1 MINDYKTR
9 REWEIQLTMRI
20 SFISLKD
27 SKETRTMYTKSPNI
41 EIMMGNETDDIIE
54 ELRKSL
60 LQNYEKDLKEPM
72 RECKFFRDSIDL
84 LYYHL
89 QKIGLKRGRSYIDS
103 PKWLKN
109 KKATLNTENNG
120 DNCFQ
125 YGLTVAS
132 NHQKKPQG
140 ILKIKSF
147 IDQYNWNETDFP
159 SHSKDWK
166 KFEEN
171 NKTIALNILFVPYNT
186 KKIRLAYKSKHNFTL
201 ENQVILLMMVLTV
214 KKGIILL

>member
-1 MINDYKTR
+1 
-9 REWEIQLTMRI
+9 
-20 SFISLKD
+20 
-27 SKETRTMYTKSPNI
+27 
-41 EIMMGNETDDIIE
+41 MMGNETDDIIE

>member
-9 REWEIQLTMRI
+9 REWKILLTMRI
-20 SFISLKD
+20 NFIYFKD
-27 SKETRTMYTKSPNI
+27 SKETRTMYSKRRNI

-109 KKATLNTENNG
+109 KKATINPEND
-120 DNCFQ
+120 DNCIQ
-125 YGLTVAS
+125 YASTVAL
-132 NHQKKPQG
+132 NHQNIGKNPQRILRIKP
-140 ILKIKSF
+140 F
-147 IDQYNWNETDFP
+147 ID
-159 SHSKDWK
+159 
-166 KFEEN
+166 
-171 NKTIALNILFVPYNT
+171 
-186 KKIRLAYKSKHNFTL
+186 
-201 ENQVILLMMVLTV
+201 
-214 KKGIILL
+214 

>member
-1 MINDYKTR
+1 M
-9 REWEIQLTMRI
+9 
-20 SFISLKD
+20 
-27 SKETRTMYTKSPNI
+27 
-41 EIMMGNETDDIIE
+41 
-54 ELRKSL
+54 
-60 LQNYEKDLKEPM
+60 
-72 RECKFFRDSIDL
+72 
-84 LYYHL
+84 
-89 QKIGLKRGRSYIDS
+89 
-103 PKWLKN
+103 KN

-140 ILKIKSF
+140 IVKIKSF
-147 IDQYNWNETDFP
+147 IDQYNWNEIDFP